1 MEKINNQVEAAEC
14 HVSDINELKKT
25 VKRSS
30 IKIEDLSESISSM
43 EEKLQSIKNE
53 TLNVEG
59 KIKNLDIL
67 SFILCILILKWVILF
82 YLECK
87 LELAKINDSIKTID
101 SNIFPVRS
109 NLESVKN
116 KLKGLTEKMYG

>member
-1 MEKINNQVEAAEC
+1 MEKLNNQVGAAEC
-14 HVSDINELKKT
+14 YVSDITELKKT
-25 VKRSS
+25 VKKSS
-30 IKIEDLSESISSM
+30 IKIEDLLESISST

-67 SFILCILILKWVILF
+67 SFILCISILKWVIIF

-87 LELAKINDSIKTID
+87 LELAEINDNIKTIG